1 MKKFLL
7 LLLVVLFVFTAC
19 DNTLKPIR
27 FAFGGRTNYTDEEL
41 LKMPLTIKFTSDGG
55 GTIIINKAPG
65 SMKYSSNNGDKKE
78 IPQGGIK
85 AIKNEEIQLYAN
97 GTENENKKVKFP
109 YLENALRIS
118 ITPNGN
124 GGCEVY
130 GNVMSL
136 LCDPSDTNFE
146 NFSSKTSVPKNAF
159 RELFYNNKS
168 ITNAENLLLPA
179 TDLTGADDCYALM
192 FAGCGLSKA
201 PKLPATTLAAGCYQY
216 MFYGCKNLEGAP
228 ELPAADLTGANR
240 CYASMF
246 AQCENLKL
254 AENYEL
260 PATTLAEECYT
271 SMFSG
276 CTSLEEV
283 SYNLLPAKELVKFC
297 YTYMFKD
304 CISLKNAPELPAKT
318 LFTHCYQYMFNG
330 CENLE
335 SLTCLAKTA
344 PSTEINNYTR
354 DWLTD
359 AGTAVGE
366 PKFYYATD
374 DKWPENKG
382 GADYGI
388 PEGWVQCKINEK
400 TQQ

>member
-1 MKKFLL
+1 
-7 LLLVVLFVFTAC
+7 
-19 DNTLKPIR
+19 
-27 FAFGGRTNYTDEEL
+27 
-41 LKMPLTIKFTSDGG
+41 MPLTIKFTSDGG

-216 MFYGCKNLEGAP
+216 MFYGCRNLEGAP
-228 ELPAADLTGANR
+228 ELPATDLAGANR

-246 AQCENLKL
+246 AHCENLKL

-260 PATTLAEECYT
+260 PATKLAEECYT

-304 CISLKNAPELPAKT
+304 CSSLKNAPELPAKT

-330 CENLE
+330 CGNLK
-335 SLTCLAKTA
+335 SLTCLA
-344 PSTEINNYTR
+344 TEYEYTEDKVKITEPINESCDSFKNSTR
-354 DWLTD
+354 DWLTGVASEGTFTHAEGVTWPTND
-359 AGTAVGE
+359 ASDTS
-366 PKFYYATD
+366 
-374 DKWPENKG
+374 
-382 GADYGI
+382 GI
-388 PEGWVQCKINEK
+388 PSGWTPRPVEE
-400 TQQ
+400 